1 MTAALDGGVRE
12 MPRIGERTA
21 LAVLLGVLVVWNLTG
36 NLVLPG
42 VVYVPANLAIAML
55 VVGVG
60 RSAGLRWPELGLAR
74 EDLRRGLVV
83 GGVAAVLVALVL
95 TVAILVPS
103 MASFFESDSVAADS
117 TFDHWFIPIVR
128 IPIGTAVFEEL
139 LFRGVLLGLLI
150 RLRSVRFAVVASA
163 VIFGL
168 WHIVPAW
175 ESATGDVV
183 QVGGAIIGTVAITT
197 VAGVIFALMRVRSGS
212 VAAPMLAH
220 AALNSFVY
228 VAAVVVIAR

>member
-42 VVYVPANLAIAML
+42 VVYVPANLAVATL
-55 VVGVG
+55 VVGLG
-60 RSAGLRWPELGLAR
+60 RAAGLSWPELGMAR
-74 EDLRRGLVV
+74 ASLRRGLVV
-83 GGVAAVLVALVL
+83 GGVAAVLVAVTL
-95 TVAILVPS
+95 TVTLLIPS
-103 MASFFESDSVAADS
+103 VASFFESDSVAADS

-220 AALNSFVY
+220 AALNSFAY